1 VGAGNVLPAYLQ
13 ALDRLAARGL
23 AVSGP
28 VVARSERARTRLS
41 ELRPDARTVPDM
53 DALLSDEAVELVVV
67 VTPPATHPELVGK
80 LIAAGRH
87 VVCEKPLARD
97 PATAAGL
104 FRAAADAG
112 RLLLAAPFVHLNPT
126 FRRLWTLLDEG
137 AIGHVHAS
145 RAHYG
150 NAGSTWA
157 RWYHDDPLATL
168 GDIAIYNLK
177 SLCALLGSVT
187 EVTAAAGKALSHR
200 SADGVVYPAC
210 HPDTW
215 QLLLRHERG
224 TLASVLASHATLR
237 YRRPAL
243 ELYGT
248 TGTANLLGDDWDP
261 HGLEVWRE
269 ERGAWELH
277 EPDDRTW
284 LWTDG
289 LREAVSALRDGRRPL
304 ADPDLDVHVLDV
316 IAAAA
321 RSAADR
327 LPVRVESRVE
337 PLADLRLAAV
347 EPARHIHDRTRPAD
361 EQ

>member
-13 ALDRLAARGL
+13 TLDHMVARNL
-23 AVSGP
+23 AVGGP
-28 VVARSERARTRLS
+28 VVARSDRARARLI
-41 ELRPDARTVPDM
+41 ELRPGARTLPDI
-53 DALLSDEAVELVVV
+53 DALLSDETVELVVV
-67 VTPPATHPELVGK
+67 VTPPATHPELVRT

-87 VVCEKPLARD
+87 VVCEKPLAHD

-104 FRAAADAG
+104 FRAAATAG

-137 AIGHVHAS
+137 AIGHVHAA

-200 SADGVVYPAC
+200 SADGVGYPAR

-269 ERGAWELH
+269 PRGVWELY
-277 EPDDRTW
+277 EPDDPTW

-289 LREAVSALRDGRRPL
+289 LREAVSALHDGRRPL
-304 ADPDLDVHVLDV
+304 ADSDLDVHVLEV
-316 IAAAA
+316 IAAAT
-321 RSAADR
+321 RSAAGR
-327 LPVRVESRVE
+327 VTVPVASRVE
-337 PLADLRLAAV
+337 PLAALRLAKV
-347 EPARHIHDRTRPAD
+347 VRARYVHDRTRPAD